1 MTVFLDSSVLISAAG
16 SDKSLSR
23 LIVTLAVKNR
33 WKLITAA
40 YCQAETNRNVVKF
53 GPEAVARWEKMKR
66 GMGFVPDA
74 LTSSRPLLLTAA
86 KDEPVLI
93 SALAAE
99 SQVLLTLDRGDFG
112 IVLETEVYG
121 MLVTTPRGFLVREGL
136 G

>member
-1 MTVFLDSSVLISAAG
+1 MTVFLDSSVMISAAG
-16 SDKSLSR
+16 SEKSLSR
-23 LIVTLAVKNR
+23 LIVTLAYKKG

-40 YCQAETNRNVVKF
+40 YCRAETNRNVVKF
-53 GPEAVARWEKMKR
+53 GPEAVARWERMKG

-74 LTSSRPLLLTAA
+74 LTSSRPLLLAAA
-86 KDEPVLI
+86 KDKPVLI

-112 IVLETEVYG
+112 VVLETEVYG
-121 MLVTTPRGFLVREGL
+121 MFVTTPRGFLVREGL

>member
-1 MTVFLDSSVLISAAG
+1 MTIFLDSSVMISAAG
-16 SDKSLSR
+16 SGKSLSR
-23 LIVTLAVKNR
+23 LIVILADKKG

-40 YCQAETNRNVVKF
+40 YCRAETNRNVVKF
-53 GPEAVARWEKMKR
+53 GPEAVARWEKMKS

-86 KDEPVLI
+86 KDKPVLI

-112 IVLETEVYG
+112 IILETEVYG